1 MKLIVGLGNPGRDYN
16 NTRHNVG
23 FNVIDLLVKKYGLSF
38 NENKKF
44 NALECCF
51 NLNGEK
57 VIFVKPLTY
66 MNLSGSSVALY
77 VNYYNIELSDILI
90 IHDDLDMVL
99 GKIRFVFDS
108 SSGGHNG
115 LKNIE
120 LHLGTQMYKRIKIGI
135 SNNKSID
142 TKDYVLGRMSREDE
156 SKLDTVID
164 TVMAILDDYFQLP
177 FDALMSKYNHK

>member
-1 MKLIVGLGNPGRDYN
+1 MKLIVGLGNPGHEYE

-23 FNVIDLLVKKYGLSF
+23 FKTIDKYASILGVSIT
-38 NENKKF
+38 KSKF
-44 NALECCF
+44 NGLYVETMTQ
-51 NLNGEK
+51 NEK
-57 VIFVKPLTY
+57 IILLKPQSY
-66 MNLSGSSVALY
+66 INLSGEVIRKFVDFYKISVD
-77 VNYYNIELSDILI
+77 DILI
-90 IHDDLDMVL
+90 IHDDLDL
-99 GKIRFVFDS
+99 AIGTFKLKKKG

-156 SKLDTVID
+156 NKLDAVID
-164 TVMAILDDYFQLP
+164 TVMAILDDYFQLS

>member
-1 MKLIVGLGNPGRDYN
+1 MKLIVGLGNPGHEYE

-23 FNVIDLLVKKYGLSF
+23 FKTIDKYASILGVSIT
-38 NENKKF
+38 KSKF
-44 NALECCF
+44 NGLYVETMTQ
-51 NLNGEK
+51 NEK
-57 VIFVKPLTY
+57 IILLKPQSY
-66 MNLSGSSVALY
+66 INLSGEVIRKFVDFYKISVD
-77 VNYYNIELSDILI
+77 DILI
-90 IHDDLDMVL
+90 IHDDLDL
-99 GKIRFVFDS
+99 AIGTFKLKKKG

-142 TKDYVLGRMSREDE
+142 TKDYVLGKMSREDE

-164 TVMAILDDYFQLP
+164 TVMASLDDYFQLP

>member
-1 MKLIVGLGNPGRDYN
+1 MKLIVGLGNPGHEYE

-23 FNVIDLLVKKYGLSF
+23 FKTIDKYASILGVSIT
-38 NENKKF
+38 KSKF
-44 NALECCF
+44 NGLYVETMTQ
-51 NLNGEK
+51 NEK
-57 VIFVKPLTY
+57 IILLKPQSY
-66 MNLSGSSVALY
+66 INLSGEVIRKFVDFYKISVD
-77 VNYYNIELSDILI
+77 DILI
-90 IHDDLDMVL
+90 IHDELDLAIGTFKL
-99 GKIRFVFDS
+99 KKKG

-156 SKLDTVID
+156 NKLDAVID
-164 TVMAILDDYFQLP
+164 TVMAILDDYFQLS